1 MWNKAIIIN
10 GEFVLKDVP
19 SKPTILIDKSTLEIL
34 SNTEFNCLNRYYLV
48 VGTHVLLSEIDAD
61 LKKEFNDERNPENVV
76 SILADRLHGNS
87 RFNTD
92 WYTLLKLSLFGESIP
107 VDHLAPV
114 YLHGVRTYTPGIGW
128 GVCFDEQQERKNLR
142 NWADSEFSESDYRK
156 ASQWRSDIQDIDLT
170 WVRDLGNTFKELKVK
185 SWKELPT
192 TVENI
197 LENPKCQF
205 EALQY
210 LVRLA
215 NVSEKESTEIF
226 NRWNNLGM
234 PSIQD
239 FSQYGY
245 YCLKTCSLFNWA
257 LFSGLIGPRA
267 THCIDLQYL
276 LELPFCRI
284 FSSQDNLHKK
294 FAPLLITDQQIFIE
308 GLNLK
313 SDLKRIE
320 EHVDALNEE
329 ERTESFPFPYPPDWN
344 DSFTNQLWKK
354 YVIPREDFTP
364 FTQEEKNEILER
376 HKRID
381 P

>member
-329 ERTESFPFPYPPDWN
+329 ERTKSFPFPYPPDWN

-364 FTQEEKNEILER
+364 FTQEEKNEIL
-376 HKRID
+376 
-381 P
+381 